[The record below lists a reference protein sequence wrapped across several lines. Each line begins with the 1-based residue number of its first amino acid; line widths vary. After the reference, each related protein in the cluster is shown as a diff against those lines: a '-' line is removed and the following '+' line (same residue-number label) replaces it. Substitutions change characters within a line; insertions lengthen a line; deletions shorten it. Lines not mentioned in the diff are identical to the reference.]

1 MEVVVIG
8 AGVIGL
14 AIAWELVR
22 AGRDV
27 RIIDPSPASGA
38 TCAAAGMI
46 APISEE
52 RLTEPALHALA
63 AASASRYPEFVATLR
78 DACGYEDAATM
89 LVAVD
94 DADRRMLDDVA
105 ARHPDRVEHLTT
117 REARRLEPLL
127 GPRVSA
133 VRRVHEHRID
143 PRALAARLRAV
154 LGDRVIRARV
164 AGMRHVS
171 PGDAASHVTGVELAG
186 GGMVAAQ
193 EVVVA
198 AALGAADLRGLPIDP
213 RMRPV
218 YGDILR
224 LTVPER
230 LRPFLAHT
238 VRAQVRGSSVYLVPR
253 LDGTVVIGAT
263 QREHGGGEV
272 SSGGVYELLRDAAA
286 VVPAV
291 LELSL
296 REATAR
302 ARPVTPDNA
311 PLLGRVGPGLIMAT
325 GFGRHGVMLAPIAAA
340 MVAGLVEGVAPPSL
354 EAFRPDRFIPASLI
368 PHPLEPMEAP

>member
-1 MEVVVIG
+1 M
-8 AGVIGL
+8 IGL

-27 RIIDPSPASGA
+27 RVVDPAPTAGA
-38 TCAAAGMI
+38 TYAAAGMI

-63 AASASRYPEFVATLR
+63 VASSQRYPEFLQGVPR
-78 DACGYEDAATM
+78 GGACGYEEAATL

-105 ARHPDRVEHLTT
+105 ARHPDQVETLTT
-117 REARRLEPLL
+117 RQARRLEPLL

-133 VRRVHEHRID
+133 IRRVHEHRVD
-143 PRALAARLRAV
+143 PRALVARLRAA
-154 LGDRVIRARV
+154 LGDRVIVARAT
-164 AGMRHVS
+164 GIRHAD
-171 PGDAASHVTGVELAG
+171 PTDAASPATGVDLAG
-186 GGMVAAQ
+186 TGSVAAH

-198 AALGAADLRGLPIDP
+198 AALGAAELSGLPNAVH
-213 RMRPV
+213 MRPV
-218 YGDILR
+218 HGDILR
-224 LTVPER
+224 ANVPAR
-230 LRPFLAHT
+230 LQPFLAHT
-238 VRAQVRGSSVYLVPR
+238 VRARVRGASVYLVRR
-253 LDGTVVIGAT
+253 LDGTLVIGAT

-272 SSGGVYELLRDAAA
+272 SVGGVYELLRDAAT

-311 PLLGRVGPGLIMAT
+311 PLLGRLAPGLIMAT

-340 MVAGLVEGVAPPSL
+340 VVDALVAGTGTPMID
-354 EAFRPDRFIPASLI
+354 AFRPDRFDTAQLSSSAPA
-368 PHPLEPMEAP
+368 HPINTVEAP